1 MGEPIDGQRKLK
13 QGYAK
18 KGFQTPYA
26 QVAESVDPNPPP
38 PSSYST
44 TTHVATSPIQPGLVP
59 RTAQREVVALGNIAS
74 YRAYNNEVYPWHLVP
89 KGNSSNIIQRV
100 RENTVTIAAGASFDI
115 INLFVSDSGVSTQG
129 INSNLAGG
137 AATDTSAAS
146 LTNEYWAIKKFG
158 HAELNGITSGITYQI
173 IVDGEIELSWSDFQ
187 LSPSAPYNQLW
198 EFENPF
204 SVNERLQFRVIN
216 GTVNPYDTSA
226 AGNAI
231 DATFVGWT
239 EQYVYGSDDRHDNV
253 NPV

>member
-100 RENTVTIAAGASFDI
+100 RENTVTIAAGASYDLI
-115 INLFVSDSGVSTQG
+115 DLFVSDSGANTQ
-129 INSNLAGG
+129 
-137 AATDTSAAS
+137 AS
-146 LTNEYWAIKKFG
+146 SSGTAVAPTPANLTNEFWAIKKFG
-158 HAELNGITSGITYQI
+158 HAELNGVTGITYQI
-173 IVDGEIELSWSDFQ
+173 IVDNEIELSWSDFQ

-204 SVNERLQFRVIN
+204 SVNERLQFRIIN
-216 GTVNPYDTSA
+216 GSGAPYITTGA
-226 AGNAI
+226 NAI

-239 EQYVYGSDDRHDNV
+239 EQYVYGADDRFNNV
-253 NPV
+253 EPI

>member
-26 QVAESVDPNPPP
+26 QVGESVDPNPPP

-44 TTHVATSPIQPGLVP
+44 TTHVATSPVQPGLVP
-59 RTAQREVVALGNIAS
+59 RPAQRDVVALGNIAS
-74 YRAYNNEVYPWHLVP
+74 FRNYNNEVYPWHLVP
-89 KGNSSNIIQRV
+89 KGNSSNIIK
-100 RENTVTIAAGASFDI
+100 RERESTITIAAGASFDLI
-115 INLFVSDSGVSTQG
+115 DLYVSDSGANTQ
-129 INSNLAGG
+129 
-137 AATDTSAAS
+137 AS
-146 LTNEYWAIKKFG
+146 SSGTAVGPTPANLTNEFWAIKKFG

-173 IVDGEIELSWSDFQ
+173 IVDNEIELSWSDFQ

-204 SVNERLQFRVIN
+204 SVNERLQFRIIN
-216 GTVNPYDTSA
+216 GTVNPYDTSV

-239 EQYVYGSDDRHDNV
+239 EQYVYGSDDRFNNV
-253 NPV
+253 EPI

>member
-26 QVAESVDPNPPP
+26 QVGESVDPNPPP

-44 TTHVATSPIQPGLVP
+44 TTHVATSPVQPGLVP
-59 RTAQREVVALGNIAS
+59 RTAQRDVVALGNIAS
-74 YRAYNNEVYPWHLVP
+74 FRNYNNEVYPWHLVP
-89 KGNSSNIIQRV
+89 KGNSSNIIK
-100 RENTVTIAAGASFDI
+100 RERESTITIAAGASFDLI
-115 INLFVSDSGVSTQG
+115 DLFVSDSGANTQ
-129 INSNLAGG
+129 
-137 AATDTSAAS
+137 AS
-146 LTNEYWAIKKFG
+146 SSGTAVGPTPANLTNEFWAIKKFG

-173 IVDGEIELSWSDFQ
+173 IVDNEIELSWSDFQ

-204 SVNERLQFRVIN
+204 SVNERLQFRIIN
-216 GTVNPYDTSA
+216 GTLNPYNTSV

-239 EQYVYGSDDRHDNV
+239 EQYVYGADDRFNNV
-253 NPV
+253 ESI